1 MVNVPKLQNTRAYVS
16 RRRGRERLRGAL
28 RAGATTLTRANVVQ
42 VDADFTR
49 ARQRA
54 FLHRMKAR
62 LRGDPS
68 STSPLSFEEV
78 RKALGVSNKVRLGRR
93 VVPVERIVGSVGRY
107 RDFEQTFL
115 PARMSVRKK
124 WKRIDCAFHRGE
136 DLPPVVL
143 YKVGEAY
150 FVEDDNHRVR
160 VARYQGVQWID
171 AEVVGV
177 RSLIPTPVVPGTD
190 PVNFPSELPRTHTSW
205 QFWVDTVGCRVVRS
219 LRTHRGGRRRIA

>member
-1 MVNVPKLQNTRAYVS
+1 MRKYMS
-16 RRRGRERLRGAL
+16 IEE
-28 RAGATTLTRANVVQ
+28 Q

-68 STSPLSFEEV
+68 STHALSFEEI

-107 RDFEQTFL
+107 RDLDQTFL
-115 PARMSVRKK
+115 PAKASVEEK
-124 WKRIDCAFHRGE
+124 WKRIDRVFHRGE
-136 DLPPVVL
+136 ELPPVEL

-150 FVEDDNHRVR
+150 FVEDGNHRVS
-160 VARYQGVQWID
+160 VARYQGVEWIE
-171 AEVVGV
+171 AEVVEL
-177 RSLIPTPVVPGTD
+177 RSPI
-190 PVNFPSELPRTHTSW
+190 SAA
-205 QFWVDTVGCRVVRS
+205 
-219 LRTHRGGRRRIA
+219 LRHAVCSVCFDAAA

>member
-1 MVNVPKLQNTRAYVS
+1 MRKYMS
-16 RRRGRERLRGAL
+16 IEE
-28 RAGATTLTRANVVQ
+28 Q

-68 STSPLSFEEV
+68 STHALSFEEI

-107 RDFEQTFL
+107 RDLDQTFL
-115 PARMSVRKK
+115 PAKASVEER
-124 WKRIDCAFHRGE
+124 WKRIDRAFHRGE
-136 DLPPVVL
+136 ELPPVEL

-150 FVEDDNHRVR
+150 FVEDGNHRVS

-171 AEVVGV
+171 AEVVEL
-177 RSLIPTPVVPGTD
+177 RSPI
-190 PVNFPSELPRTHTSW
+190 SAA
-205 QFWVDTVGCRVVRS
+205 
-219 LRTHRGGRRRIA
+219 RRHAVCSVCFDAAA